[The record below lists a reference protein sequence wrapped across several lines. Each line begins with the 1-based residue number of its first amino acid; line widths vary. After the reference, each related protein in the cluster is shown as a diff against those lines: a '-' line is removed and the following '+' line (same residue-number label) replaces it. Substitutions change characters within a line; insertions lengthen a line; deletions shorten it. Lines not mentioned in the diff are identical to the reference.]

1 MHNKN
6 QSITLLILCFYR
18 SRLYSPKK
26 FDHPVQNQTTGNS
39 SFGDAALE
47 TVNLDKEEESDL
59 TAVEEVKLFDSSEGK
74 DVSALNIGGHIT
86 LHLST
91 ASISVSD
98 AKQI

>member
-1 MHNKN
+1 MHNIN
-6 QSITLLILCFYR
+6 QSITLLILFFYR

-47 TVNLDKEEESDL
+47 TVNLDEEESDL
-59 TAVEEVKLFDSSEGK
+59 TAVEEVKLFDSSEEK
-74 DVSALNIGGHIT
+74 DVSALSIGGHVT

-91 ASISVSD
+91 ASISVS
-98 AKQI
+98 AARK

>member
-1 MHNKN
+1 MHNIN

-47 TVNLDKEEESDL
+47 TVNLEEESDL
-59 TAVEEVKLFDSSEGK
+59 TAVEEVKLFDSSEEK
-74 DVSALNIGGHIT
+74 DVSALSIGGHVT

-91 ASISVSD
+91 ASISVSA
-98 AKQI
+98 AKK

>member
-1 MHNKN
+1 MHNIN

-47 TVNLDKEEESDL
+47 TVNLEEESDL
-59 TAVEEVKLFDSSEGK
+59 TAVEEVKLFDSSEEK
-74 DVSALNIGGHIT
+74 DVSALSIGGHVT

-91 ASISVSD
+91 ASISVS
-98 AKQI
+98 AARK

>member
-1 MHNKN
+1 MHNIN

-47 TVNLDKEEESDL
+47 TVNLEEESDL
-59 TAVEEVKLFDSSEGK
+59 TAVEEVKLFDSSEEK
-74 DVSALNIGGHIT
+74 DVSALSIGGHLT

-91 ASISVSD
+91 ASISVSA
-98 AKQI
+98 AKK

>member
-1 MHNKN
+1 MHNTN
-6 QSITLLILCFYR
+6 QLITLLILFFYR

-39 SFGDAALE
+39 SFGEAALE
-47 TVNLDKEEESDL
+47 TANLDEEEENDL
-59 TAVEEVKLFDSSEGK
+59 TAVEEVKLFDSSEEK

-91 ASISVSD
+91 ASISVSA
-98 AKQI
+98 AKK

>member
-1 MHNKN
+1 M
-6 QSITLLILCFYR
+6 LFFYR

-39 SFGDAALE
+39 SFGEAALE
-47 TVNLDKEEESDL
+47 TVNLDGEEETDM
-59 TAVEEVKLFDSSEGK
+59 TAVKEVQLFDSSEEK

-91 ASISVSD
+91 ASISVSV
-98 AKQI
+98 AKNYDF

>member
-1 MHNKN
+1 MHNIN

-47 TVNLDKEEESDL
+47 TVNFDVEESDL
-59 TAVEEVKLFDSSEGK
+59 TAVEEVKLFDSSEEK
-74 DVSALNIGGHIT
+74 DVSALSIGGHVT

-91 ASISVSD
+91 ASISVS
-98 AKQI
+98 AARK

>member
-1 MHNKN
+1 MHNIN
-6 QSITLLILCFYR
+6 QSITLLILFFYR

-47 TVNLDKEEESDL
+47 TVNLDEEESDL

-74 DVSALNIGGHIT
+74 DVSALSIGGHVT

-91 ASISVSD
+91 ASISVS
-98 AKQI
+98 AARK

>member
-1 MHNKN
+1 MHNIN

-39 SFGDAALE
+39 SFGEAALE
-47 TVNLDKEEESDL
+47 TVNLDEESDL
-59 TAVEEVKLFDSSEGK
+59 TAVEEVKLFDSSEEK
-74 DVSALNIGGHIT
+74 DVSALSIGGHVT

-91 ASISVSD
+91 ASISVSA
-98 AKQI
+98 AKK